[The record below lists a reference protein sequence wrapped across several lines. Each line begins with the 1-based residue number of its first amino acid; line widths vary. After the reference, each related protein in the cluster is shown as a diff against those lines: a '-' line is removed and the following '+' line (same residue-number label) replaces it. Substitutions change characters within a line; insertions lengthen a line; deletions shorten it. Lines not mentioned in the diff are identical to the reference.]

1 MSRKAKKPAT
11 PREWVRGGAFPWPA
25 PDALEDGRRVAACY
39 AVTAVDAVR
48 PAGADPV
55 YRLSLS
61 EARGSL
67 EAWAPERLVS
77 GAAEWLRPGTYVGVR
92 GTVHAA
98 GTGVVIQATSI
109 GPVRVALDDLDLF
122 LPGSPRDPE
131 AMEREL
137 SEFVASVED
146 RPLAHLLAL
155 LLGPD
160 SEIGQ
165 GFRLA
170 PAATRHH
177 HAYLRGLLEHTL
189 AVAGLCDAI
198 AGRSEPPV
206 DRDLLVAA
214 ALLHDIGK
222 VGEIGARA
230 GFPYTEE
237 GRLLGHIL
245 IGLRM
250 VGNAARAVP
259 GLASDRLRLLEHMI
273 AAHQGRYEWQ
283 SPREPR
289 TPEALILHYADDLD
303 AKLARY
309 RAGSHG
315 RRDSGDPRSGN
326 SGRPDSGTGEGVNG
340 SPNGRARGPIRD
352 DDTLDMFA

>member
-11 PREWVRGGAFPWPA
+11 PREWVRRGAFPWPA
-25 PDALEDGRRVAACY
+25 PESLEPGSRLAACF
-39 AVTAVDAVR
+39 AVTAVDSVH
-48 PAGADPV
+48 PAGAEPV
-55 YRLSLS
+55 FRLSLS
-61 EARGSL
+61 EARGTI
-67 EAWAPERLVS
+67 EAWAPATLVS
-77 GAAEWLRPGTYVGVR
+77 SAADWLRPGAYVGVR
-92 GTVHAA
+92 GTVHTGAA
-98 GTGVVIQATSI
+98 GPLLQATAI
-109 GPVRVALDDLDLF
+109 APVRVGLDDLELF
-122 LPGSPRDPE
+122 LPGSPRDPAE
-131 AMEREL
+131 MEKEL
-137 SEFVASVED
+137 GEFVASIEE

-155 LLGPD
+155 LLGPE

-189 AVAGLCDAI
+189 SVAGLCDAI
-198 AGRSEPPV
+198 AARCEPAV
-206 DRDLLVAA
+206 DRDLLVTA

-222 VGEIGARA
+222 VSEIGARA

-237 GRLLGHIL
+237 GKLLGHIL

-250 VGNAARAVP
+250 VGAAARAVP
-259 GLASDRLRLLEHMI
+259 GLGPDRLLLLEHMI

-303 AKLARY
+303 AKLQRTRGEPGGASKPATAHTYAGRRKLDNGREGAGNGTGDA
-309 RAGSHG
+309 RAGI
-315 RRDSGDPRSGN
+315 P
-326 SGRPDSGTGEGVNG
+326 
-340 SPNGRARGPIRD
+340 D

>member
-25 PDALEDGRRVAACY
+25 PEALEAGNRLAACY
-39 AVTAVDAVR
+39 AVTAVDSIH
-48 PAGADPV
+48 PAGTDPV
-55 YRLSLS
+55 FRITLN
-61 EARGSL
+61 EARGAV
-67 EAWAPERLVS
+67 EAWAPATLVS
-77 GAAEWLRPGTYVGVR
+77 GAAEWLRPGAYIGVR
-92 GTVHAA
+92 GTVHAGAA
-98 GTGVVIQATSI
+98 GATVQVTAI
-109 GPVRVALDDLDLF
+109 APVRVGLDDLDLF
-122 LPGSPRDPE
+122 LPGSPRDPAE
-131 AMEREL
+131 MEREL
-137 SEFVASVED
+137 GEFVASIEE
-146 RPLAHLLAL
+146 RSLAHLLAL
-155 LLGPD
+155 LLGPE

-189 AVAGLCDAI
+189 SVAGLCDAI
-198 AGRSEPPV
+198 AARCEPAV
-206 DRDLLVAA
+206 DRDLLITA

-222 VGEIGARA
+222 VSEIGARA

-237 GRLLGHIL
+237 GKLLGHIL

-259 GLASDRLRLLEHMI
+259 GLAPDRLLHLEHMI

-303 AKLARY
+303 AKLQRTRGEPGDARNRGTPRSY
-309 RAGSHG
+309 AG
-315 RRDSGDPRSGN
+315 RRTPGNGKEGAGNRNGDAPAG
-326 SGRPDSGTGEGVNG
+326 
-340 SPNGRARGPIRD
+340 IRD
-352 DDTLDMFA
+352 DDTIDMFA

>member
-1 MSRKAKKPAT
+1 MSRKPKKPAT

-25 PDALEDGRRVAACY
+25 PNALEAGRRLAACY
-39 AVTAVDAVR
+39 AVNGIDAVR
-48 PAGADPV
+48 AAGADPV
-55 YRLSLS
+55 FRLDLS
-61 EARGSL
+61 EARGTI
-67 EAWAPERLVS
+67 EAWAPEAVVS
-77 GAAEWLRPGTYVGVR
+77 DSADWLRPGAYVGVR
-92 GTVHAA
+92 GTVQVDGA
-98 GTGVVIQATSI
+98 
-109 GPVRVALDDLDLF
+109 RVAVQVTALGPLRVELDDLDLF
-122 LPGSPRDPE
+122 LPGSSRDPDV
-131 AMEREL
+131 MEEEL
-137 SEFVASVED
+137 SELVGSIRD

-155 LLGPD
+155 LLGPE

-189 AVAGLCDAI
+189 SVARFCDAI
-198 AGRSEPPV
+198 AAQCEPAV
-206 DRDLLVAA
+206 DRDLLVTA

-259 GLASDRLRLLEHMI
+259 GLLPDRLLRLEHMI

-283 SPREPR
+283 SPREPQTR
-289 TPEALILHYADDLD
+289 EALILHHADNLD
-303 AKLARY
+303 AKLART
-309 RAGSHG
+309 RAGLEAHG
-315 RRDSGDPRSGN
+315 PAWPQSGGRDAKRG
-326 SGRPDSGTGEGVNG
+326 
-340 SPNGRARGPIRD
+340 NGRDGNGAPDDESRKTAPD

>member
-1 MSRKAKKPAT
+1 MSRKAKKPPT

-25 PDALEDGRRVAACY
+25 PGALETGSRLAACY
-39 AVTAVDAVR
+39 AVSAVDSVH

-55 YRLSLS
+55 FRISLN
-61 EARGSL
+61 EARGAID
-67 EAWAPERLVS
+67 AWAPSSLVP
-77 GAAEWLRPGTYVGVR
+77 GAAEWLRPGAYVGVR
-92 GTVHAA
+92 GTVHAGAA
-98 GTGVVIQATSI
+98 GPALQVTAIA
-109 GPVRVALDDLDLF
+109 PVRVGLDDLDLF
-122 LPGSPRDPE
+122 LPSSARDPAE
-131 AMEREL
+131 MEREL
-137 SEFVASVED
+137 SELVASIEE

-155 LLGPD
+155 LLGPE

-189 AVAGLCDAI
+189 AVAGFCDAI
-198 AGRSEPPV
+198 AARCEPAV
-206 DRDLLVAA
+206 DRDLLITA

-222 VGEIGARA
+222 VSEIGARA

-237 GRLLGHIL
+237 GKLLGHIL

-259 GLASDRLRLLEHMI
+259 GLDPDRLLLLEHMI

-289 TPEALILHYADDLD
+289 TPEALILHHADNLD
-303 AKLARY
+303 AKLQRTRGEHGGERRSGATRSAGGPRTSGSGREGNGNGDG
-309 RAGSHG
+309 RAG
-315 RRDSGDPRSGN
+315 
-326 SGRPDSGTGEGVNG
+326 T
-340 SPNGRARGPIRD
+340 RD
-352 DDTLDMFA
+352 DDTIDMFA